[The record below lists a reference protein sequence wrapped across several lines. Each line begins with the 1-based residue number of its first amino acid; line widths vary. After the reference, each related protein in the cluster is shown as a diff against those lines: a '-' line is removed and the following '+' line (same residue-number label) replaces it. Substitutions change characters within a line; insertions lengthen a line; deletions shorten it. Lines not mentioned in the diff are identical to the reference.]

1 MTSFRITILLSGL
14 LALSALGAAC
24 SSAQTPSKAQH
35 ARQPDAVVRMTN
47 TLRFEPDT
55 VRVSPGGTVEWRNT
69 SLLVH
74 TVTGDPAKATLEGS
88 AWLPEGAEPFD
99 SGNLEPEAAFRH
111 TFTVPGSY
119 GYFCI
124 PHEGAKMKGVVI
136 VTPKK

>member
-1 MTSFRITILLSGL
+1 MTSFRITTLLSGL
-14 LALSALGAAC
+14 FALSALAAAC
-24 SSAQTPSKAQH
+24 SSAQTPPKAQR
-35 ARQPDAVVRMTN
+35 APDAVVGMTN

-55 VRVSPGGTVEWRNT
+55 VRVPVGGTVEWRNT

-88 AWLPEGAEPFD
+88 ARLPEGAEPFD
-99 SGNLEPEAAFRH
+99 SGNLEPKATFRH
-111 TFTVPGSY
+111 TFTVPGTY

>member
-1 MTSFRITILLSGL
+1 MTSSRITLLLSGL
-14 LALSALGAAC
+14 LALSALTAAC
-24 SSAQTPSKAQH
+24 SSAQTPPKAQR
-35 ARQPDAVVRMTN
+35 APDAVVGMTN

-55 VRVSPGGTVEWRNT
+55 VRVPVGGTVEWRNT

-88 AWLPEGAEPFD
+88 ARLPEGAEPFD
-99 SGNLEPEAAFRH
+99 SGNLEPKATFRH
-111 TFTVPGSY
+111 TFTVPGTY

>member
-1 MTSFRITILLSGL
+1 MKHLRKASIPAMVLGL
-14 LALSALGAAC
+14 ILSAALLRP
-24 SSAQTPSKAQH
+24 TPGRAL
-35 ARQPDAVVRMTN
+35 APPDAVVGMTN

-55 VRVSPGGTVEWRNT
+55 VRVPVGGTVEWRNT

-88 AWLPEGAEPFD
+88 ARLPKGAKPFD
-99 SGNLEPEAAFRH
+99 SGNLDPKATFRH
-111 TFTVPGSY
+111 TFTVPGTY

-136 VTPKK
+136 VTPKQ